1 MHVIERIRRT
11 DHDTLVNDVTID
23 DSKAYTKPFTVQQVY
38 KLKPGWEIQ
47 EYVCE
52 ENNKYTYQGK

>member
-11 DHDTLVNDVTID
+11 DHDTLVDDVTID
-23 DSKAYTKPFTVQQVY
+23 DSKAYTKPFTIQQVY
-38 KLKPGWEIQ
+38 KLKAGWEIQ